1 MDQPV
6 PTVEW
11 IHVCDNAFRDEAG
24 KMCLVGMFDSL
35 YSQQTPGRLPV
46 FAVAIGLSGG
56 QGRYDIGIQV
66 VTPGGKQI
74 NMNMPQVEL
83 PEPNVKA
90 RAAVRVTSFPFEE
103 FGTYTFRVLL
113 GGEPV
118 SFPNHTLAHVQV
130 QPRED
135 GPGGGEPSP
144 TGIGGPNMPPPP
156 DFR

>member
-46 FAVAIGLSGG
+46 FSIAIGITGG
-56 QGRYDIGIQV
+56 EGQYDLGIQV
-66 VTPGGKQI
+66 LTPSGKEI
-74 NMNMPQVEL
+74 NMKMPPVEL
-83 PEPNVKA
+83 PDPTIKA
-90 RAAVRVTSFPFEE
+90 RAAVRINSFPFEE
-103 FGTYTFRVLL
+103 FGVYTFRVLL
-113 GGEPV
+113 AEKPV
-118 SFPNHTLAHVQV
+118 AFPNHTIAHVQV
-130 QPRED
+130 DPPESQSGPAAEPAGLG
-135 GPGGGEPSP
+135 GPG
-144 TGIGGPNMPPPP
+144 MPPPP